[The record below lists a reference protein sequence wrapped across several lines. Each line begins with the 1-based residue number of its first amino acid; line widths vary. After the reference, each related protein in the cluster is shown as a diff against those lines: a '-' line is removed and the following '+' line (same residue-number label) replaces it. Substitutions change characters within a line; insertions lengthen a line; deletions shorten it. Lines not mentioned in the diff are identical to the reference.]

1 MTKTLSGKKSLIS
14 TVVIGAIILVIG
26 ILIIN
31 HTDSFLKIVMIAA
44 GIGAFLDGFYTLMG
58 VKKWKY
64 TDLTKNLTLIKGFES
79 LVLGIAAVIMAIFA
93 ADAAL
98 TVMVYIFA
106 ISLVFSAVVA
116 LQNAAVA
123 GKFGITDKRTSF
135 IIEAAI
141 EALIALLLFF
151 KPVETL
157 VKVVQIL
164 AIVFI
169 VIGFIMIAIPI
180 IVLIKGNGKTEED
193 EAVVVEAEVV
203 DTEAKEK

>member
-1 MTKTLSGKKSLIS
+1 M
-14 TVVIGAIILVIG
+14 
-26 ILIIN
+26 
-31 HTDSFLKIVMIAA
+31 
-44 GIGAFLDGFYTLMG
+44 
-58 VKKWKY
+58 
-64 TDLTKNLTLIKGFES
+64 
-79 LVLGIAAVIMAIFA
+79 GIAAVIMAIFA

>member
-14 TVVIGAIILVIG
+14 TVVIGAIILAIG

-141 EALIALLLFF
+141 EALLALLLFF

-180 IVLIKGNGKTEED
+180 IVLIKGNSKTEE
-193 EAVVVEAEVV
+193 EVIVEEAEVV
-203 DTEAKEK
+203 EEKDKN

>member
-14 TVVIGAIILVIG
+14 TVVIGAIILAIG

-180 IVLIKGNGKTEED
+180 IVLIKGNSKTEE
-193 EAVVVEAEVV
+193 EVIVEEAEVV
-203 DTEAKEK
+203 EEKDKN

>member
-14 TVVIGAIILVIG
+14 TVVIGAIILAIG

-164 AIVFI
+164 AIIFI

-180 IVLIKGNGKTEED
+180 IVLIKGNSKTDED

>member
-14 TVVIGAIILVIG
+14 TVVIGAIILAIG

-180 IVLIKGNGKTEED
+180 IVLIKGNGKTDED

>member
-14 TVVIGAIILVIG
+14 TVVIGAIILAIG

-123 GKFGITDKRTSF
+123 GKFGITEKRTSF

-164 AIVFI
+164 AIGFI

-180 IVLIKGNGKTEED
+180 IVLIKGNSKTDED

-203 DTEAKEK
+203 DTEEKEK

>member
-1 MTKTLSGKKSLIS
+1 MTKTLSGKKGLIS
-14 TVVIGAIILVIG
+14 TVIIGAVILAIG

-180 IVLIKGNGKTEED
+180 IVLIKGNSKTDED

>member
-1 MTKTLSGKKSLIS
+1 MTKTLSGKKGLIS
-14 TVVIGAIILVIG
+14 TVIIGAVILAIG

-93 ADAAL
+93 ADTAL

-123 GKFGITDKRTSF
+123 GKFGITEKRTSF

-164 AIVFI
+164 AIGFI

-180 IVLIKGNGKTEED
+180 IVLIKGNSKTDED

-203 DTEAKEK
+203 DTEEKEK